1 LTDLSAQGNSVTLKD
16 RQRDFWLAVTSRQRP
31 TAQMRQICR
40 HEGRAM
46 PVDEQLPDNIF
57 SCPGYHQQPFYR
69 TEIDETDPW
78 RQPQEFWRFALGL
91 ERSAA
96 A

>member
-1 LTDLSAQGNSVTLKD
+1 
-16 RQRDFWLAVTSRQRP
+16 
-31 TAQMRQICR
+31 
-40 HEGRAM
+40 M

-57 SCPGYHQQPFYR
+57 SCPGYYQQPFYR